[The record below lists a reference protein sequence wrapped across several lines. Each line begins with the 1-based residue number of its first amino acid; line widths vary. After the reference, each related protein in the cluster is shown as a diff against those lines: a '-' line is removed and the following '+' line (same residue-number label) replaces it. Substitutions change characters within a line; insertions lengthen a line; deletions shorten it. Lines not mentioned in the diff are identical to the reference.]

1 MSKADKIKCP
11 ETFKAEK
18 NGLIYCLFQPINKLK
33 MSDHE
38 EPCSSLMSKNQM

>member
-18 NGLIYCLFQPINKLK
+18 NGLFCLFQPINKLK